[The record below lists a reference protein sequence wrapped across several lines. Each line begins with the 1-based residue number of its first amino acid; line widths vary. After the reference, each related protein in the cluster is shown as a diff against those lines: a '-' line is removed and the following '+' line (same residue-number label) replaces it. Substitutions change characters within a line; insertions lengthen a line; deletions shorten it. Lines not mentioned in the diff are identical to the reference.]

1 MGRKLLAMDIDGTAV
16 RDDYSMGTASKKA
29 IEEAKRAGHVI
40 AYVSGRRDIDMLTL
54 KDDERWIV
62 DYHILNT
69 GGKIL
74 RCCDR
79 EVLYNKLIPPAVCRR
94 LLAYCFEK
102 NLQLQICDGMI
113 WKVTKMTEQ
122 TMEYARNGIEGFMAT
137 SDLQRVAEYI
147 DQYLPEI
154 YYVNSEPGCV
164 DIMASG
170 VSKWR
175 GIKILAESLN
185 IAHEDI
191 LTVGNYYN
199 DIDMLQHAGVGI
211 AVANSLPEVKD
222 VADFVTEY
230 DNNHDAVAEII
241 SKMLHHEYD
250 MTK

>member
-1 MGRKLLAMDIDGTAV
+1 
-16 RDDYSMGTASKKA
+16 
-29 IEEAKRAGHVI
+29 
-40 AYVSGRRDIDMLTL
+40 
-54 KDDERWIV
+54 
-62 DYHILNT
+62 
-69 GGKIL
+69 
-74 RCCDR
+74 
-79 EVLYNKLIPPAVCRR
+79 
-94 LLAYCFEK
+94 
-102 NLQLQICDGMI
+102 
-113 WKVTKMTEQ
+113 MTEQ
-122 TMEYARNGIEGFMAT
+122 TMEYAREVGVIPEVISSMEEAGWENGIEGFMAT

-175 GIKILAESLN
+175 VIKILAESLN

>member
-1 MGRKLLAMDIDGTAV
+1 
-16 RDDYSMGTASKKA
+16 
-29 IEEAKRAGHVI
+29 
-40 AYVSGRRDIDMLTL
+40 
-54 KDDERWIV
+54 
-62 DYHILNT
+62 
-69 GGKIL
+69 
-74 RCCDR
+74 
-79 EVLYNKLIPPAVCRR
+79 
-94 LLAYCFEK
+94 
-102 NLQLQICDGMI
+102 
-113 WKVTKMTEQ
+113 
-122 TMEYARNGIEGFMAT
+122 MAT

-211 AVANSLPEVKD
+211 AVANSLGGKRCSR
-222 VADFVTEY
+222 FC
-230 DNNHDAVAEII
+230 NRI
-241 SKMLHHEYD
+241 
-250 MTK
+250 